1 MLVDKRSAI
10 AGQISQRIAQVFGV
24 DGVALFDREDDQI
37 YRTGEIELPI
47 PTASA
52 VKITYAA
59 WSKGTAAML
68 LDILELARAEG
79 VEEALLALGVLLR
92 LFHFT

>member
-1 MLVDKRSAI
+1 MLDAVVVSA
-10 AGQISQRIAQVFGV
+10 
-24 DGVALFDREDDQI
+24 
-37 YRTGEIELPI
+37 EIG
-47 PTASA
+47 TASA

-79 VEEALLALGVLLR
+79 VEEALLAEWEDSIPELLTQARERTPLGRSEGLALGR
-92 LFHFT
+92 